1 MASVAQSSSFCLF
14 CAKRS
19 KVKEAES
26 CFNFTTPINS
36 QWAWKSSK
44 FWELPRILAEKAMA
58 THSSTLAWKIPW
70 TEEPGRLQSMGSLE
84 SDITKQLHFHFSF
97 SCIGEGNGNAL
108 QCSCLENPKD
118 RETWWPAIYGVSQS
132 RTWLS
137 SSSKN
142 PCNSSATYFFVK
154 RITIFGNYVTP
165 YTMSL
170 CEIEPWIQCPIG
182 KVYQLLYSFFF
193 FFLQHNFWVI

>member
-97 SCIGEGNGNAL
+97 SCIGEGNGNPL
-108 QCSCLENPKD
+108 QCFCLENLRDGGELGGLPSTGSHRVGHDWSDLAAAAAHFLIGLYFLYWEAWAVCIFWKLI
-118 RETWWPAIYGVSQS
+118 PCQS
-132 RTWLS
+132 LLLQIFS
-137 SSSKN
+137 PFSKV
-142 PCNSSATYFFVK
+142 YFFL
-154 RITIFGNYVTP
+154 
-165 YTMSL
+165 S
-170 CEIEPWIQCPIG
+170 
-182 KVYQLLYSFFF
+182 
-193 FFLQHNFWVI
+193 